1 MKTMATIVDLI
12 SNFFGT
18 LGLFLTFLG
27 SIFLIWSG
35 KYKPN
40 LNDNDVKSMGAIK
53 IKLPSKREKKR
64 SKELYNCGLW
74 FLFFGFLFQF
84 IERIAPLFIR

>member
-27 SIFLIWSG
+27 SIFLIWSA
-35 KYKPN
+35 KYNSKIS
-40 LNDNDVKSMGAIK
+40 DDKVKTIGLTIE
-53 IKLPSKREKKR
+53 IPSKREKKR
-64 SKELYNCGLW
+64 AKELYNCGLW
-74 FLFFGFLFQF
+74 FLFFGFLLQL
-84 IERIAPLFIR
+84 IEKIL